1 MYCLRAVECA
11 RRGVRAHDEVREHA
25 SRDVPDLLSY
35 RNPGVRKGEL
45 RVIDVQRQLLEAV
58 WDGTAEA
65 QDESGGGG
73 PDDRDLIIRILI
85 REGIVREN
93 SGISAFP

>member
-1 MYCLRAVECA
+1 MPEGGGMRTG
-11 RRGVRAHDEVREHA
+11 GVRAHDEIREHA

-58 WDGTAEA
+58 
-65 QDESGGGG
+65 
-73 PDDRDLIIRILI
+73 
-85 REGIVREN
+85 
-93 SGISAFP
+93 